1 MWSMSSHNVS
11 VPWDD
16 ATLVAGLKRRDPQTV
31 EHAVV
36 TYAPKLYRYAFYQLQ
51 DASSAEDLVSDVIM
65 RMLEKIDGYEYTG
78 VPFQSWLFRIARNL
92 VTDVYRRRRT
102 PVLSLEA
109 WQEGPDHQDVGALD
123 PRLEQL
129 LDRDL
134 LQAALAQLT
143 PEQRQVLTLR
153 IVEGWQPAEIA
164 VMLDRS
170 IDSVKSLQYRA
181 LQTLRRFAA
190 QTWATADDE
199 GGAHL

>member
-1 MWSMSSHNVS
+1 MPSYKV
-11 VPWDD
+11 VTPWDD
-16 ATLVAGLKRRDPQTV
+16 ETLVAGLKRREPQAV

-36 TYAPKLYRYAFYQLQ
+36 TYAPKLYRYALYQLQ
-51 DASSAEDLVSDVIM
+51 NSMAAEDLVSDVIT

-92 VTDVYRRRRT
+92 VTDIYRKRRT
-102 PVLSLEA
+102 PVLSLES
-109 WQEGPDHQDVGALD
+109 WQEEHELQEVGALD

-129 LDRDL
+129 LDRDR
-134 LQAALAQLT
+134 LQVALAQLT

-153 IVEGWQPAEIA
+153 VVEGWQPADIA

-181 LQTLRRFAA
+181 LQALRRVVA
-190 QTWATADDE
+190 QTWAAADDE
-199 GGAHL
+199 RGASL